1 MHAENLCHR
10 DIKLDNVVLDE
21 SLVCA
26 KICDMGMVTSFGED
40 SLSTTYTGTLA
51 YMAPEIQ
58 KEVRQGYNGNQ
69 VDIFAM
75 GVMIYLLVHV

>member
-26 KICDMGMVTSFGED
+26 KICDMGMVTSFG
-40 SLSTTYTGTLA
+40 
-51 YMAPEIQ
+51 
-58 KEVRQGYNGNQ
+58 
-69 VDIFAM
+69 
-75 GVMIYLLVHV
+75 

>member
-1 MHAENLCHR
+1 MHAANLCHR

-26 KICDMGMVTSFGED
+26 KICDMGMVTQFGGDSFN
-40 SLSTTYTGTLA
+40 TTYTGTPA

-58 KEVRQGYNGNQ
+58 QEVRQVYNGNQ

-75 GVMIYLLVHV
+75 GVMIYLIVHV